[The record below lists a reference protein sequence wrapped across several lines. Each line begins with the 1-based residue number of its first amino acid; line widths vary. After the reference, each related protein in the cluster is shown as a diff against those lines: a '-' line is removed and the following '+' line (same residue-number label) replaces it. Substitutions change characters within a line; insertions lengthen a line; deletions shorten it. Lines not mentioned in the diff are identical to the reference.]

1 MRHEDERSPGTAP
14 GGPGDP
20 ADHGPPDWWTGS
32 AEEEAPGD
40 LTELG
45 VVRAS
50 ELPTGRRRRRTAV
63 AAEDSSAFVVAV
75 PDAPFPDGPVRE
87 RRRSTRAEGR
97 RAAGEGRGERAERS
111 ERRARSVR
119 SERPEKAAREETA
132 DPAARARD
140 ICLRLLTGTAKTRK
154 QLADALRRREIP
166 DEVAEEVLARYEEVG
181 LIDDAAF
188 AEAWVE
194 SRHAVRGLSRRAL
207 TQELRTKGV
216 AGDLVEQAVAQ
227 LDEDD
232 ETAAARA
239 LVDRKLRSTRGLE
252 RDTRMRRLVGVLAR
266 RGYSEGLAFRVVRNA
281 LSEEEAENGGSAE
294 GW

>member
-1 MRHEDERSPGTAP
+1 MRYEEERSPGADP

-20 ADHGPPDWWTGS
+20 GDHGPPDWWTGS

-63 AAEDSSAFVVAV
+63 AAEGPSAFDAA
-75 PDAPFPDGPVRE
+75 PDEPFPDGPARE
-87 RRRSTRAEGR
+87 RRRSTRSEGR
-97 RAAGEGRGERAERS
+97 RAAGEGHGERAERS
-111 ERRARSVR
+111 ERRARPAKSER
-119 SERPEKAAREETA
+119 SEKPAREETT
-132 DPAARARD
+132 DPASRARD

-207 TQELRTKGV
+207 AQELRTKGV

-252 RDTRMRRLVGVLAR
+252 RDTRMRRLVGMLAR
-266 RGYSEGLAFRVVRNA
+266 RGYSEGLAFRVVRDA
-281 LSEEEAENGGSAE
+281 LSEEEAGNGGSAA